1 MWVVCNNLCFGLVT
15 GNKILLVVYNSWN
28 LHDNTHSI
36 VTGIPNPTFDE
47 EEDDTALFKRSH
59 EFGEYVSGC
68 KEFLR
73 LSSIYDFFFPETGH
87 ALLQR
92 RHIVHKNTSAGE

>member
-1 MWVVCNNLCFGLVT
+1 MVT
-15 GNKILLVVYNSWN
+15 GNYVLLVVYNSRN
-28 LHDNTHSI
+28 LHDNTHDI
-36 VTGIPNPTFDE
+36 VTGVPNPTFDE
-47 EEDDTALFKRSH
+47 EEDDTALFKGSH
-59 EFGEYVSGC
+59 EFEDYVSGC